1 MIRIYNRLH
10 KAQGLT
16 LLYFSIIG
24 GGIAMIKTVD
34 IVRLFGR
41 FNYYIATKSDG
52 ITIITGP
59 NGFGKSTILQIINA
73 LSNSNLAFFCKLDF
87 QKLSIEYDN
96 GEKTTIEK
104 NNKGIKIDN
113 LQVPISEEYFLESM
127 KYAQRRPWIQ
137 KTPNGYLDRRTDEF
151 FTEDELFYH
160 LYLDDDRMY
169 DFTISKSTISTN
181 KEIRKKLDTIRSWC
195 GDVRIISD
203 QRLIRRKKKRSD
215 EPQIIDV
222 ISELPQ
228 SLKAEISKVS
238 EEYSRVANSL
248 DSSYPKRLFA
258 AKEGIKDQREYEIC
272 LQEANE
278 KFAKLNQY
286 NLVDMSIVDEKN
298 YNPIYSTALKIYF
311 DDFAKKYTVFQDLIS
326 KLDLFTRI
334 INNRL
339 TFKHISISRDS
350 GFYIVDNDNPKK
362 TLDLSQLSS
371 GEKQEIVLFYD
382 LIFSTKEKL
391 LLLIDEPEIS
401 LHISWQKKFLDDL
414 LEVSKHSNVQV
425 IVATHSPQI
434 VSNHMDIQIDLGEL
448 YGAELNKRKPN

>member
-1 MIRIYNRLH
+1 MI
-10 KAQGLT
+10 A
-16 LLYFSIIG
+16 LLPFLNDFQ
-24 GGIAMIKTVD
+24 GGIAMIKTID

-41 FNYYIATKSDG
+41 FNYYIATKPGG

-73 LSNSNLAFFCKLDF
+73 LSNANLAFFCKLDF

-96 GEKTTIEK
+96 GKKTVIERSS
-104 NNKGIKIDN
+104 KGLKIDD
-113 LQVPISEEYFLESM
+113 LLVPLSEEHIIESM
-127 KYAQRRPWIQ
+127 QYAQRRPWIQ
-137 KTPNGYLDRRTDEF
+137 KTATGFVDRRTDEF

-160 LYLDDDRMY
+160 FYLDDDRLY
-169 DFTISKSTISTN
+169 EFATFKPIENTKKI
-181 KEIRKKLDTIRSWC
+181 KKKLDTIKLWC

-203 QRLIRRKKKRSD
+203 QRLIKRKKTRSD
-215 EPQIIDV
+215 EPQVIDV

-228 SLKAEISKVS
+228 SLKSEISKVS
-238 EEYSRVANSL
+238 QEYSSVANSL

-258 AKEGIKDQREYEIC
+258 AKEGIKDQNEYEQR

-286 NLVDMSIVDEKN
+286 NLVDMSIIDEKN
-298 YNPIYSTALKIYF
+298 YNPTYSTALKIYF
-311 DDFAKKYTVFQDLIS
+311 DDFAQKYTVFQELIS
-326 KLDLFTRI
+326 RLDLFTQI
-334 INNRL
+334 INSRL
-339 TFKHISISRDS
+339 TFKHIIISRDS
-350 GFYIVDNDNPKK
+350 GFNIVDNENPKK
-362 TLDLSQLSS
+362 TLNLSQLSS

-414 LEVSKHSNVQV
+414 LEVAKHSNIQV

>member
-1 MIRIYNRLH
+1 
-10 KAQGLT
+10 
-16 LLYFSIIG
+16 
-24 GGIAMIKTVD
+24 MIKTLEV
-34 IVRLFGR
+34 VKLFGR
-41 FNYYIATKSDG
+41 FDYFIATKADG

-73 LSNSNLAFFCKLDF
+73 LSNANLAFFSKLDF
-87 QKLSIEYDN
+87 KKLSIEYDN

-104 NNKGIKIDN
+104 NKKGIKLDN
-113 LQVPISEEYFLESM
+113 LQVSISEDEIIESIQ
-127 KYAQRRPWIQ
+127 YAQRRPWIQ
-137 KTPNGYLDRRTDEF
+137 RTPDGFFDRRTDEF
-151 FTEDELFYH
+151 LTEDELFYR
-160 LYLDDDRMY
+160 LYLDDDGIY
-169 DFTISKSTISTN
+169 SYSLVKPTGSS
-181 KEIRKKLDTIRSWC
+181 KEIKKKLDTIKSWC

-203 QRLIRRKKKRSD
+203 QRLIIRKKRHSD
-215 EPQIIDV
+215 ESQVIDV

-228 SLKAEISKVS
+228 RLKTEISRVS

-258 AKEGIKDQREYEIC
+258 AKDGINGQHEYELC

-286 NLVDMSIVDEKN
+286 NLVDMSIIDEKN
-298 YNPIYSTALKIYF
+298 YNPTYSTALKIYF
-311 DDFAKKYTVFQDLIS
+311 DDFARKYTVFQDLVS
-326 KLDLFTRI
+326 KLDLFTQI

-339 TFKHISISRDS
+339 TFKHIIISRDN
-350 GFYIVDNDNPKK
+350 GFNIVDNDNSQKI
-362 TLDLSQLSS
+362 LNLSQLSS

-382 LIFSTKEKL
+382 LIFGTKEKL

-414 LEVSKHSNVQV
+414 LEVAKHSNIQV

-448 YGAELNKRKPN
+448 YGAKLNKRKSN